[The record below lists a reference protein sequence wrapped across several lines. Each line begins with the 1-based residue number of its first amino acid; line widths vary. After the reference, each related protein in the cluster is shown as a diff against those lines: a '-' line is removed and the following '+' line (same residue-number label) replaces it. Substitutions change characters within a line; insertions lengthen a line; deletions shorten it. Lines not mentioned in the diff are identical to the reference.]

1 VAGMGSRFRYD
12 RTSKIV
18 LTAIP
23 FAAILVLLAPYL
35 WPPDHAPT
43 SYFSDIHHQH
53 GPNLKLLADALKT
66 DGELPRWNVQDFA
79 GTSTLG
85 DPQVGLYNPVY
96 WLLLLNPTLHSLG
109 LMIVGYTLIGAFG
122 FILYGRAVGL
132 SLAAAAGG
140 AVAFTIGGKLL
151 LHLVLPGH
159 SVKAPFYLVP
169 LILWAIDRTANRPS
183 PGRVVATSGL
193 TALLVVSLHPQ
204 ILFYTMWVL
213 LIAGVAAAR
222 RAPRPGRAFGALA
235 LAMTLT
241 LALAAVHVLPF
252 IALAG
257 EFSRAHPEL
266 YDVLRWDAENPGASA
281 HWLEVV
287 TGASESWEG
296 HYYFGGVTL
305 YLVFLG
311 LYAWPRGDP
320 RRSLVWLHGSL
331 ALVLLLYGLGREG
344 GLQPLLARIPGFGH
358 FRIPARALVVLGL
371 PVALLAAL
379 GIEACMSAPVRR
391 RRFVAVGA
399 APAAATLLAVAGATT
414 QQLTTLAVAVGG
426 AVLLDKMS
434 HSEPA
439 AGDNPLP
446 ATPVSV
452 SLPPACLAGAALLI
466 AALAVDAGSAIKP
479 WVATVPEREIGHLA
493 TGVNLPDD
501 LPDAFRIAEIG
512 RDTTNPGIPELARRR
527 YRLNTLSGYNSLI
540 PWRFILYACYASG
553 YSPFTYN
560 VGDAVPIFHKREK
573 LFELLGVTHL
583 LYQPGEGTEEWQW
596 ERSASA
602 FPGAYLVPGPI
613 IVPEGRGK
621 NLMGLEMHSLELL
634 EDIDPRQ
641 QVLLHG
647 DMAESALEAIGA
659 RPAVPLEPFR
669 PIPLTARSANRIALE
684 LRTERPGIVV
694 VNEPF
699 FRGWR
704 AWDAGTEIPILRAN
718 VLFRAVALPPG
729 RHEIVLE
736 FSPLSWRLGW
746 WITVSALLATVGL
759 GISGVRAR
767 NKGWL
772 LADEAHDHPR

>member
-1 VAGMGSRFRYD
+1 MTNMGSRDRYD

-23 FAAILVLLAPYL
+23 FAAILFLLAPYL

-53 GPNLKLLADALKT
+53 GPNLKLLADALET

-79 GTSTLG
+79 GTPTLG
-85 DPQVGLYNPVY
+85 DPQAGLYNPVY

-109 LMIVGYTLIGAFG
+109 LMIVGYTLAGAFG
-122 FILYGRAVGL
+122 FIVYARALGL

-159 SVKAPFYLVP
+159 SVKAPFFLVP
-169 LILWAIDRTANRPS
+169 LILWAIDRTAKRPS
-183 PGRVVATSGL
+183 PGRVAVTSGL

-204 ILFYTMWVL
+204 ILFYTTWVI
-213 LIAGVAAAR
+213 LIAGVAAAL
-222 RAPRPGRAFGALA
+222 RAPRPSRAFTALA
-235 LAMTLT
+235 LAMTLS

-252 IALAG
+252 AALAG

-266 YDVLRWDAENPGASA
+266 YDVLRWDAENPGARA
-281 HWLEVV
+281 HWLDLV

-305 YLVFLG
+305 WLAFLG
-311 LYAWPRGDP
+311 LCAWPRGDP
-320 RRSLVWLHGSL
+320 RRRLAWLHGSL
-331 ALVLLLYGLGREG
+331 ALVLLLYGLGPEG
-344 GLQPLLARIPGFGH
+344 GIQPLLAWIPGFGD

-391 RRFVAVGA
+391 RRIVAVGA
-399 APAAATLLAVAGATT
+399 VVAAATLLAAAGATV
-414 QQLTTLAVAVGG
+414 QQFTILAVAVGG

-434 HSEPA
+434 HSEPD
-439 AGDNPLP
+439 AGGNPLP
-446 ATPVSV
+446 ETPAPVPR
-452 SLPPACLAGAALLI
+452 PPVCLAAATLLI
-466 AALAVDAGSAIKP
+466 ATLAVDTGSAIKP
-479 WVATVPEREIGHLA
+479 WVATVAEREIGRLA
-493 TGVNLPDD
+493 TGLD
-501 LPDAFRIAEIG
+501 LPGGLSSAFRIAEIG
-512 RDTTNPGIPELARRR
+512 RDTVKPGIPELAKRH
-527 YRLNTLSGYNSLI
+527 YRLGTLSGYNSLI

-553 YSPFTYN
+553 YSPFKYN
-560 VGDAVPIFHKREK
+560 VGDTVPIFHTREK

-583 LYQPGEGTEEWQW
+583 LHQPGEGTEKWQW
-596 ERSASA
+596 ERTSSA
-602 FPGAYLVPGPI
+602 FPRAYLVPGPT
-613 IVPEGRGK
+613 IVPEGRG
-621 NLMGLEMHSLELL
+621 NELIGLEMNGLDLL
-634 EDIDPRQ
+634 DDIDPRR

-647 DMAESALEAIGA
+647 DTAEPSLEAIGA
-659 RPAVPLEPFR
+659 RPGVPLEPFR
-669 PIPLTARSANRIALE
+669 PIPLTARTANRIALD
-684 LRTERPGIVV
+684 LRTERPGILV

-704 AWDAGTEIPILRAN
+704 AWDTGTEVPILRAN
-718 VLFRAVALPPG
+718 VLFRAVALPAG

-746 WITVSALLATVGL
+746 WITVSALLATAGL
-759 GISGVRAR
+759 AISGIRAR
-767 NKGWL
+767 NE
-772 LADEAHDHPR
+772 D